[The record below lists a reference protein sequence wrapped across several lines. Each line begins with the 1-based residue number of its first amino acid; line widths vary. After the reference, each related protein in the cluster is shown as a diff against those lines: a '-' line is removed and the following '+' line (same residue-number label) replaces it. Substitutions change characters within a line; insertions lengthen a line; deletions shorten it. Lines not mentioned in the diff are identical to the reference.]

1 MGLDHELDRDDLA
14 RALSPLLR
22 EMDRAAGMEPDGA
35 RHESMVD
42 RVLGALRNDGDKR
55 RPFSHTYGDLDGEG
69 RWIARQLE
77 FRLVADH
84 FHPSGRT
91 VLRLSTEAV
100 NLYLNAL
107 ELDIEDAQAAAEAV
121 VASQIARGRIAEA
134 VHSARQA
141 RWQSLRYE
149 EKIGRILRD
158 TRRDVTSVDW
168 REAVPRMLDEALAH
182 IETRLHVEDNI
193 LEAARGRLE
202 ALADRPEPTAA
213 EAQGRAAL
221 TGVQTLVRDCV
232 LRHNQLHGQL
242 IGARSVFLE
251 EQSRQGF
258 VPVAA
263 RFYPDLGGDVL
274 APFLGLGRDAALG
287 VVQEGFPALF
297 GAHARGEL
305 SLRDLVLWQ
314 LRPRRA
320 EGPTD
325 IVVEPADLSSWEDE
339 LRRFPPEVRAEAEA
353 RLGALAGP
361 TLLSDTLETA
371 RREGAPLAVREAI
384 ALLSLRHFAPEGRPA
399 LAIEPRTGRVL
410 RAVGFFGDEL
420 ELQPLSH
427 APSQ

>member
-1 MGLDHELDRDDLA
+1 
-14 RALSPLLR
+14 
-22 EMDRAAGMEPDGA
+22 
-35 RHESMVD
+35 
-42 RVLGALRNDGDKR
+42 
-55 RPFSHTYGDLDGEG
+55 
-69 RWIARQLE
+69 
-77 FRLVADH
+77 
-84 FHPSGRT
+84 

-193 LEAARGRLE
+193 LAAARMRLE
-202 ALADRPEPTAA
+202 ALADRPEPAA
-213 EAQGRAAL
+213 PQAQSRTAL
-221 TGVQTLVRDCV
+221 TEVESLVRDCV

-251 EQSRQGF
+251 EQARQGF

-263 RFYPDLGGDVL
+263 RFHPDLGGDVL
-274 APFLGLGRDAALG
+274 APLLDLGRDMAMD
-287 VVQEGFPALF
+287 VVEESFPSLF
-297 GAHARGEL
+297 GAQARGEL
-305 SLRDLVLWQ
+305 SLKDLVLWQ

-320 EGPTD
+320 EAATD
-325 IVVEPADLSSWEDE
+325 IVVEPVDLSSWEDE

-353 RLGALAGP
+353 RLAAMASP
-361 TLLSDTLETA
+361 TLLSNALEGA
-371 RREGAPLAVREAI
+371 RRDGAALPVREAMV
-384 ALLSLRHFAPEGRPA
+384 LLALRHFAPEGRA
-399 LAIEPRTGRVL
+399 AFAIEPCTGRAL

-420 ELQPLSH
+420 ELQPVRDPH
-427 APSQ
+427 EQPA